1 MEENDNVLI
10 LSINNLVGGEY
21 RTYNTIRIFEND
33 LEILKFSD
41 NYYIYSYT
49 NVKNDFQKNEV
60 KVLRNKINDEPDL
73 RYEGKSKV
81 SFYIFF

>member
-21 RTYNTIRIFEND
+21 RTYNMIRIFEND

-60 KVLRNKINDEPDL
+60 KVLRNKINDESDL